1 MVFCKDLATCNT
13 LSCLDALHS
22 VQSSN
27 MCMSHKSRKRTVIGQ
42 RVLIVMSVDK
52 AVDVVKG
59 RIGCEKL
66 LATGSICFSCSSACN
81 ACRNAVDRLNISP
94 YSYIYRFPFYPKVI
108 K

>member
-13 LSCLDALHS
+13 LSYLDALHS

-66 LATGSICFSCSSACN
+66 LATG
-81 ACRNAVDRLNISP
+81 NI
-94 YSYIYRFPFYPKVI
+94 FLFLLQQCLQCMQECC
-108 K
+108 